1 MAETG
6 FQMLAGA
13 ISFYRNFDQRLE
25 REGRMSERQLVYEDF
40 ADKVGQVFA
49 MTFDDAPAIALT
61 LTDAELLHT
70 RQSPQGERPP
80 YSLIFLTEDE
90 RILPQKLYRLEHEAL
105 GEITIFL
112 VPVGKDARG
121 VRYQAVFN

>member
-1 MAETG
+1 MSS
-6 FQMLAGA
+6 GA
-13 ISFYRNFDQRLE
+13 VFFHRNLDQRLE
-25 REGRMSERQLVYEDF
+25 REGRMSGNQLVYEDF

-70 RQSPQGERPP
+70 RQSPQGARPP
-80 YSLIFLTEDE
+80 YSLIFLAEDE
-90 RILPQKLYRLEHEAL
+90 RILPQKLYRLEQEAL
-105 GEITIFL
+105 GEIAIFL

>member
-25 REGRMSERQLVYEDF
+25 REGRMSERQPVYEDF

-70 RQSPQGERPP
+70 RQSPQGKRPP
-80 YSLIFLTEDE
+80 YSLIFLAEDE
-90 RILPQKLYRLEHEAL
+90 RILPQKLYRLEQEAL